1 MDNRED
7 DEQMSNAIELP
18 LPPLSSMDN
27 GTIMPED
34 MVVTAYLIDN
44 QKIEGVITRFD
55 SINGVVNINS
65 LGSQALNEILMQDI
79 RILTFNK
86 PFQLTSEPQTI
97 NNANLLNEYSQSLRD
112 YLIVF
117 KNKSKITGKT
127 YGSRVDKF
135 GIHLFTRQDDDQKTK
150 LYSHYYVPLSS
161 IESKQIGAPLGE
173 TLIKEQGIS
182 REVIEEALEQQNM
195 VRERPLGEY
204 LVSKEIVNV
213 KQLINALKQQ
223 KGMPNLKLGE
233 ILTSEKLISHE
244 ELERALNEQKN
255 ERNKPLGRI
264 LIEKGMVT
272 SEQIQTALAK
282 KLGIPFVNL
291 REFKVTPQVVR
302 EIPASLAFQ
311 YKLIPLYLFD
321 GKLAVA
327 LENPMDW
334 EALDALRFHANKYI
348 EPVMALSSE
357 IAWALQCYYSTGDLI
372 TAVTEVSDQISDA
385 ESLEREAERVGKYS
399 QPADFGIKD
408 NVEVNDNTVVN
419 TVNQIILDAYHQG
432 ASDIHIEPNPEKH
445 KIVVRFRKDG
455 TLFDYQ
461 KYDPQFRY
469 ALISRIK
476 IMARLDISERRKPQ
490 DGKINFREFGPAGIE
505 LRVATLPT
513 GDGLEDVVM
522 RILSSG
528 KSIPVNALGLSTDNN
543 ERLLKAIS
551 YPYGLFLV
559 CGPTGSG
566 KTTTLHSIL
575 GHLNDSERKIWTAE
589 DPVEITQ
596 EGLRQVQV
604 NPRIGLG
611 FAEAMRAFLR
621 ADPDIIMVGEMRD
634 KETAGMGI
642 EASLTG
648 HMVFSTL
655 HTNSAPESVT
665 RLLDMGMDP
674 FNFADALIGVL
685 AQRLAKK
692 LCSSC
697 KKSYTPPIEELQNLA
712 MDYCQELMLADLEP
726 RKQDEIVEAH
736 IESWKALYGVNGG
749 LKLYRAE
756 GCHEC
761 NHTGYHGRIG
771 LHELLVATADLKK
784 MILERAPARE
794 IHKKALDSGMRTLR
808 QDGIEKIIQG
818 HTDFAQISLLCIK

>member
-1 MDNRED
+1 MEN
-7 DEQMSNAIELP
+7 SIELP
-18 LPPLSSMDN
+18 LPPLSSMENATMLVDQ
-27 GTIMPED
+27 
-34 MVVTAYLIDN
+34 VVTAYLINN
-44 QKIEGVITRFD
+44 QKVDGVITCFD
-55 SINGVVNINS
+55 TQNALIKINAT
-65 LGSQALNEILMQDI
+65 ALNDVREIVMSDLKM
-79 RILTFNK
+79 LVFTT
-86 PFQLTSEPQTI
+86 PFQLTIESKTQYNANILMENPQEPQ
-97 NNANLLNEYSQSLRD
+97 D
-112 YLIVF
+112 FVVVF
-117 KNKSKITGKT
+117 RNKSKMSGKT
-127 YGSRVDKF
+127 YGSRIDKN
-135 GIHLFTRQDDDQKTK
+135 GLHLFKQHNEDQEVK
-150 LYSHYYVPLSS
+150 LYIHCFIPLSS
-161 IESKQIGAPLGE
+161 IESKQIGDQIGE
-173 TLIKEQGIS
+173 TLIKEQGVS
-182 REVIEEALEQQNM
+182 REIIRDALDQQHN
-195 VRERPLGEY
+195 VRTRPLGEY

-213 KQLINALKQQ
+213 KQLVNALKQQ

-233 ILTSEKLISHE
+233 ILISEKLITE
-244 ELERALNEQKN
+244 DELKKALHEQKN
-255 ERNKPLGRI
+255 ERNKPLGKI
-264 LIEKGMVT
+264 LIEKGVVT
-272 SEQIQTALAK
+272 SEQIQVALAK

-302 EIPASLAFQ
+302 EVPASLAFQ
-311 YKLIPLYLFD
+311 YKIIPLYLFD

-348 EPVMALSSE
+348 EPVMALSNE

-372 TAVTEVSDQISDA
+372 TAVSEVSDQMAETASLDKMTGVSDKVP
-385 ESLEREAERVGKYS
+385 L
-399 QPADFGIKD
+399 QADFKIKD
-408 NVEVNDNTVVN
+408 NIEVNDNVVVN
-419 TVNQIILDAYHQG
+419 IINQIILDAYHQG

-455 TLFDYQ
+455 TLFVYQ
-461 KYDPQFRY
+461 RYDPEYRH

-513 GDGLEDVVM
+513 SAGLEDVVM

-528 KSIPVNALGLSTDNN
+528 KSIPVNALGLSTENH
-543 ERLLKAIS
+543 EKLLDAIS
-551 YPYGLFLV
+551 HPYGLFLV

-604 NPRIGLG
+604 NPRIGLD
-611 FAEAMRAFLR
+611 FAAAMRAFLR

-634 KETAGMGI
+634 SETAGMGI

-655 HTNSAPESVT
+655 HTNSAPESIT
-665 RLLDMGMDP
+665 RLLDMGMDG

-692 LCSSC
+692 LCTSC
-697 KKSYTPPIEELQNLA
+697 KEAYKPAMNELQHLA
-712 MDYCQELMLADLEP
+712 LNYCQELMTDDTAQQH
-726 RKQDEIVEAH
+726 QDEIVQEH
-736 IESWKALYGVNGG
+736 IENWISLFGKNGD
-749 LKLYRAE
+749 LILYRAT

-761 NHTGYHGRIG
+761 NSTGYHGRIG
-771 LHELLVATADLKK
+771 LHELLVTTPDLKK
-784 MILERAPARE
+784 MILERAPASE

-818 HTDFAQISLLCIK
+818 HTDFAQICLLGIK

>member
-1 MDNRED
+1 
-7 DEQMSNAIELP
+7 MSYFIELP
-18 LPPLSSMDN
+18 LPPLSSMEN
-27 GTIMPED
+27 TIMMSED
-34 MVVTAYLIDN
+34 KMVTARMLN
-44 QKIEGVITRFD
+44 NEKIEGEIICFD
-55 SINGVVNINS
+55 ALNGVIRIKG
-65 LGSQALNEILMQDI
+65 LDAQAPNEFLMQDL

-86 PFQLTSEPQTI
+86 PFQLSCEPQTMT
-97 NNANLLNEYSQSLRD
+97 NAHLLKEYSQSLRD
-112 YLIVF
+112 YVVVF
-117 KNKSKITGKT
+117 KNKSKIAGKT
-127 YGSRVDKF
+127 YGSREDKY
-135 GIHLFTRQDDDQKTK
+135 GLHLFTKQDDNQDTK
-150 LYSHYYVPLSS
+150 LYSHYFIPLSA
-161 IESKQIGAPLGE
+161 IERKQIGEPLGE
-173 TLIKEQGIS
+173 TLMKEQGLS
-182 REVIEEALEQQNM
+182 REIIQEALEQQNM

-204 LVSKEIVNV
+204 LISKEVVNV
-213 KQLINALKQQ
+213 KQLVNALKKQ

-244 ELERALNEQKN
+244 ELNRALSEQKN
-255 ERNKPLGRI
+255 ERNKPLGKI
-264 LIEKGMVT
+264 LIEKGVVT

-302 EIPASLAFQ
+302 EVPASLAFQ
-311 YKLIPLYLFD
+311 YKLVPLYLFD

-334 EALDALRFHANKYI
+334 KALDALRFHANKYI

-372 TAVTEVSDQISDA
+372 TAVTEVSDQVSKGLDDKA
-385 ESLEREAERVGKYS
+385 EKMGKFS
-399 QPADFGIKD
+399 QPADFSIKD
-408 NVEVNDNTVVN
+408 NVEVNDNAVVN
-419 TVNQIILDAYHQG
+419 LVNQIILDAYHQG

-445 KIVVRFRKDG
+445 RISVRFRKDG
-455 TLFDYQ
+455 TLFDYE

-692 LCSSC
+692 LCSAC

-726 RKQDEIVEAH
+726 RKQDEIVEAR
-736 IESWKALYGVNGG
+736 IENWKTLYGVNGG
-749 LKLYRAE
+749 LQLYRAV

-794 IHKKALDSGMRTLR
+794 IHKKALESGMRTLR